1 VAKKKSRLSKP
12 RLSKLKIAGIA
23 TATAAI
29 GATLFLTF
37 SRGKPITVPSY
48 IAVRVF
54 DGDTFETKEK
64 QYIRLSGINSP
75 EMGQCGSEEAKKE
88 LEKLILGK
96 QLYIKVLYHIG
107 SRIMGLVYTNKG
119 LVSTAMLA
127 SGWAELND
135 RENLDLP
142 EFKTATN
149 QAREKKIGIFS
160 GLCTQE
166 INPKNPTCS
175 IKANVTAKGQPTY
188 HFPGCQAYATTKLE
202 LHHGDRWFC
211 TEKEALKAGFRKAE
225 TCPDTGSSPARE

>member
-1 VAKKKSRLSKP
+1 MAKKKP

-23 TATAAI
+23 VTTAAI
-29 GATLFLTF
+29 GASLFLTF
-37 SRGKPITVPSY
+37 GKGKPVPVPSY
-48 IAVRVF
+48 TAIRVF

-96 QLYIKVLYHIG
+96 QLYVKVLYHIG
-107 SRIMGLVYTNKG
+107 SRMMGLVYTDDG

-142 EFKTATN
+142 EFTNATK
-149 QAREKKIGIFS
+149 QAQEKQTGVFS
-160 GLCTQE
+160 KLCTQDT
-166 INPKNPTCS
+166 NLKNPSCI
-175 IKANVTAKGQPTY
+175 IKANVTENNEPTY
-188 HFPGCQAYATTKLE
+188 HLPGCKAYTITKIQ

-211 TEKEALKAGFRKAE
+211 TEKEAKAAGFRKAQ
-225 TCPDTGSSPARE
+225 TCPD

>member
-1 VAKKKSRLSKP
+1 M
-12 RLSKLKIAGIA
+12 
-23 TATAAI
+23 ATAAI
-29 GATLFLTF
+29 GASLFLSF
-37 SRGKPITVPSY
+37 GKGEPITVPSY
-48 IAVRVF
+48 TAIRVF

-64 QYIRLSGINSP
+64 QYIRLSGINTP

-96 QLYIKVLYHIG
+96 KLYIKVLYHIG
-107 SRIMGLVYTNKG
+107 SRMMGLVYTDDG

-135 RENLDLP
+135 RENVDLP

-149 QAREKKIGIFS
+149 QARDKKIGVFS

-166 INPKNPTCS
+166 TNPNNPQCA
-175 IKANVTAKGQPTY
+175 IKANVTTNGRPTY
-188 HFPGCQAYATTKLE
+188 HFPGCQTYTTTKLE

-211 TEKEALKAGFRKAE
+211 TEKEAVKAGFKRAQ
-225 TCPDTGSSPARE
+225 TCPR

>member
-1 VAKKKSRLSKP
+1 MAV
-12 RLSKLKIAGIA
+12 
-23 TATAAI
+23 TTAAI
-29 GATLFLTF
+29 GASVFLSF
-37 SRGKPITVPSY
+37 GKSKPVAVPGY
-48 IAVRVF
+48 TAIRVF

-75 EMGQCGSEEAKKE
+75 EMGQCGSDEAKKE

-107 SRIMGLVYTNKG
+107 SRMMGLVYTDSG

-135 RENLDLP
+135 RENLNLP

-149 QAREKKIGIFS
+149 QAREKKIGVFS

-166 INPKNPTCS
+166 TNPINPACS
-175 IKANVTAKGQPTY
+175 IKANVASHGRPTY
-188 HFPGCQAYATTKLE
+188 HFPGCQTYATTKLE

-211 TEKEALKAGFRKAE
+211 TENEAKKAGFRKAQ
-225 TCPDTGSSPARE
+225 TCPKTGFPPASPRGEPPRE